1 MKIYSIMAIALISF
15 ACCSFADAEGNVALP
30 EPVIDTGMNLME
42 AIESRRSVRNYSD
55 TGISILQLSVIL
67 HSAQGVTS
75 SRGYRAAPSAG
86 ATYPMTLYVLAED
99 VTGLEPG
106 IYRYLPEDHVL
117 EPVLS
122 GNYLNE
128 LKEASLGQRCV
139 GDCSAA
145 LVIASDYSITTDV
158 YGDRGV
164 RYVDMEAGHISQN
177 VYLACTAM
185 NMGTVAV
192 GAFTDQEVSQLLQ
205 LENDLVP
212 LYIMPLGSI

>member
-1 MKIYSIMAIALISF
+1 MKIYIILATALVSF

-42 AIESRRSVRNYSD
+42 AIESRRSVRNYSSS
-55 TGISILQLSVIL
+55 GISLLQLSVIL
-67 HSAQGVTS
+67 HSAQGITS
-75 SRGYRAAPSAG
+75 SRGYRATPSAG
-86 ATYPMTLYVLAED
+86 ATYPMTLYVMAEN
-99 VTGLEPG
+99 VNGLESG
-106 IYRYLPEDHVL
+106 VYRYLPEDHVL

-122 GNYLNE
+122 GYYLNE
-128 LKEASLGQRCV
+128 LQEASLGQPCV
-139 GDCSAA
+139 GDCAA
-145 LVIASDYSITTDV
+145 AVVIASDYSITTAV

-185 NMGTVAV
+185 DMGTVAV
-192 GAFTDQEVSQLLQ
+192 GAFTDQEISQLLQ
-205 LENDLVP
+205 LDDDLVP